1 MKRVELAAKIAGIDG
16 FIKDLDDSYDTITGK
31 NGVKL
36 SGGQRQRI
44 GIARAL
50 YNNPEILIFDEAT
63 SALDGIT
70 EDIVMSS
77 IQKLKDQKTIIL
89 IAHRLTTIQ
98 DCDVIH
104 VMKQG
109 RIIGSGNYEELL
121 ERNDTFR
128 KMAKAG
134 KRDSKIAEK

>member
-1 MKRVELAAKIAGIDG
+1 
-16 FIKDLDDSYDTITGK
+16 
-31 NGVKL
+31 
-36 SGGQRQRI
+36 
-44 GIARAL
+44 
-50 YNNPEILIFDEAT
+50 
-63 SALDGIT
+63 
-70 EDIVMSS
+70 MSS

-134 KRDSKIAEK
+134 KRDRKIAEK